1 MEEWVR
7 VTTENQ
13 FFYYL
18 NSGEVVGFRLGN
30 SEVYV
35 VRLES
40 GAYQLVINRPLL
52 PSLEYIAESEAQV
65 RQFYRDM
72 KRQNACFWVHPGAVL
87 REYRAPLWKRAFG
100 RLVGLFFKAR

>member
-18 NSGEVVGFRLGN
+18 NAGEVVGFRLGS

-35 VRLES
+35 VRLDN
-40 GAYQLVINRPLL
+40 GAYRLVINRPLM
-52 PSLEYIAESEAQV
+52 PSLEYIAETENQV
-65 RQFYRDM
+65 RQFFRDM
-72 KRQNACFWVHPGAVL
+72 EQRTACFWVHPGAV
-87 REYRAPLWKRAFG
+87 RATVDTFSIQ
-100 RLVGLFFKAR
+100 